1 MFDICMWSV
10 GSASSAALLAYA
22 VYVLA
27 AGNPDGDKY
36 IVAIC
41 VFALLFAVTSG
52 VQNTKKLRLALK
64 AWKDGRETGG
74 KQ

>member
-1 MFDICMWSV
+1 MWTL
-10 GSASSAALLAYA
+10 GSAASAALLVYA

-41 VFALLFAVTSG
+41 VLAMLFAVTAG
-52 VQNTKKLRLALK
+52 VQNAKKLRLALK
-64 AWKDGRETGG
+64 ARKDGRETGG